1 LKVSTSE
8 VPPRQV
14 ALDIEVEQERLDR
27 AMEHAYRR
35 IANRVQVPGFRKGKA
50 PRTMVERVVGRQA
63 IVEDALEHLLPD
75 VVSEA
80 IKQEKVEAYSRP
92 QVESVELDPLRVRA
106 LVPLSP
112 NVELGDYATA
122 LRIPRE
128 EVVVTAEQVESVIN
142 RLRES
147 HAQWAPVDRSVQLND
162 LVGLDVRAEVAESRR
177 VLHHS
182 KDAEYLVDPQ
192 GLEPAPGFA
201 SQLLGLNAGDEKTF
215 TLALAE
221 NYRESALAGSPV
233 EFTVKIHWV
242 KEKQLPELDDVF
254 AQQVGDYADVASL
267 RTTVETYLREREDE
281 RVRKA
286 VEEAALDKLVELSTV
301 DVPPQLIE
309 HQADHLLEVF
319 SRNLE
324 QRGEGVSVEQVLRV
338 TGKDRTALREE
349 ARAEAEKRV
358 KRALALDAFAKAEQI
373 GVEQEEVEAEVKKA
387 TAQVEEPEATETLA
401 LGNPQTRAR
410 VEAALRERKAL
421 ERLVELATDAGASAS
436 RPAGKSRES
445 PAAARSASDTGTR
458 RKKSAVSSAA
468 GDAEEK
474 P

>member
-1 LKVSTSE
+1 
-8 VPPRQV
+8 
-14 ALDIEVEQERLDR
+14 
-27 AMEHAYRR
+27 
-35 IANRVQVPGFRKGKA
+35 
-50 PRTMVERVVGRQA
+50 
-63 IVEDALEHLLPD
+63 
-75 VVSEA
+75 
-80 IKQEKVEAYSRP
+80 
-92 QVESVELDPLRVRA
+92 
-106 LVPLSP
+106 
-112 NVELGDYATA
+112 
-122 LRIPRE
+122 
-128 EVVVTAEQVESVIN
+128 
-142 RLRES
+142 
-147 HAQWAPVDRSVQLND
+147 
-162 LVGLDVRAEVAESRR
+162 
-177 VLHHS
+177 
-182 KDAEYLVDPQ
+182 
-192 GLEPAPGFA
+192 
-201 SQLLGLNAGDEKTF
+201 LNAGDEKTF

-254 AQQVGDYADVASL
+254 AQQVGDYADVAAL
-267 RTTVETYLREREDE
+267 RTTVETHLREREEE

-301 DVPPQLIE
+301 EVPPQIIE

-324 QRGEGVSVEQVLRV
+324 QRGEGPSLEQYLRV
-338 TGKDRTALREE
+338 TGKDRSALREE

-373 GVEQEEVEAEVKKA
+373 GVEQEEVEAEVKKV
-387 TAQVEEPEATETLA
+387 TAQVEEPEAAETLA

-410 VEAALRERKAL
+410 VEAALRERKSL

-436 RPAGKSRES
+436 RPAGKTRES
-445 PAAARSASDTGTR
+445 QAAARSASDTGTR